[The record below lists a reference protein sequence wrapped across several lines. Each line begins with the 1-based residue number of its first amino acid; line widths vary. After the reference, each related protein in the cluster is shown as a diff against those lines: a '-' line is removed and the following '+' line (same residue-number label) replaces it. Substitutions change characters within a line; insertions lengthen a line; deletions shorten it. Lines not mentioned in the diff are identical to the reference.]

1 MDPGEIEFLAEKEKI
16 DIIPNF
22 THGIMHLIQG
32 DVGPFKPGLPVAVP
46 LWLAVNLRQRQRC
59 RLVKPSWMEVDRL
72 EEVRDSEKEEAL
84 FTEMPANNIFV
95 MSNIILDCAKEDIE
109 KADEVRMVLR
119 DIWDIRQ
126 AKLRRSVDGF
136 IQGGFLHSKL
146 NYLQLIEL
154 NAVRPLLPHA
164 FDQINRFNIA
174 TAQARRVTQANST
187 NRSFMSNSLNY

>member
-95 MSNIILDCAKEDIE
+95 VSNIILDCAKEDIE

>member
-72 EEVRDSEKEEAL
+72 EEVLRFIKLSAEFCMKVL
-84 FTEMPANNIFV
+84 FKPTR
-95 MSNIILDCAKEDIE
+95 L
-109 KADEVRMVLR
+109 
-119 DIWDIRQ
+119 
-126 AKLRRSVDGF
+126 
-136 IQGGFLHSKL
+136 
-146 NYLQLIEL
+146 
-154 NAVRPLLPHA
+154 
-164 FDQINRFNIA
+164 
-174 TAQARRVTQANST
+174 T
-187 NRSFMSNSLNY
+187 